1 MHQVRAMAFSL
12 SLSLTN
18 SDRLTAFRP
27 FGRSFCGILLKSFNY
42 VEGGSKEGFPRSCGT
57 GTSQLPPGMPSVGIY
72 CLYWFSYD
80 IQSLWLDTHVHG
92 HWNDMMKWGRMMG
105 GEREGEKSK
114 CHFDSFSLLFSSLT
128 SRGFHSHISHG
139 PKEGMRGSPSSGKD
153 FELQI
158 YSLVQNRFPTL
169 VPAWHPDQPTYCQ
182 YGKVA
187 TWIHSTKL
195 PFFRFSLQFYYGRF
209 IIHFIITILHEE

>member
-1 MHQVRAMAFSL
+1 
-12 SLSLTN
+12 
-18 SDRLTAFRP
+18 
-27 FGRSFCGILLKSFNY
+27 
-42 VEGGSKEGFPRSCGT
+42 
-57 GTSQLPPGMPSVGIY
+57 
-72 CLYWFSYD
+72 
-80 IQSLWLDTHVHG
+80 
-92 HWNDMMKWGRMMG
+92 MG

-139 PKEGMRGSPSSGKD
+139 PKEGMRSSPSSGKN

-182 YGKVA
+182 YGKVE
-187 TWIHSTKL
+187 TWILGFTQLSS
-195 PFFRFSLQFYYGRF
+195 PSFAFPCSF
-209 IIHFIITILHEE
+209 IMVGLLSILS

>member
-1 MHQVRAMAFSL
+1 MWREEARKVFRGHVAQALLSCLQWCQVSESIASIG
-12 SLSLTN
+12 
-18 SDRLTAFRP
+18 FRMISSHSGWIP
-27 FGRSFCGILLKSFNY
+27 MPTDTGMIWWN
-42 VEGGSKEGFPRSCGT
+42 EG
-57 GTSQLPPGMPSVGIY
+57 V
-72 CLYWFSYD
+72 
-80 IQSLWLDTHVHG
+80 
-92 HWNDMMKWGRMMG
+92 MG

-114 CHFDSFSLLFSSLT
+114 CHFNSFSLLFSSLT

-139 PKEGMRGSPSSGKD
+139 PKEGMRSSPSSGKN

-169 VPAWHPDQPTYCQ
+169 VLAWHPDQPTNCQ

-195 PFFRFSLQFYYGRF
+195 PFFCFSL
-209 IIHFIITILHEE
+209 